1 MNRHTTHGARSA
13 VRVVA
18 LVLSTMTVLA
28 TIATLG
34 TTPASAGGFIDQI
47 DLTAPGPS
55 PLPGQVAVPLV
66 PIKWDAR
73 TIPVQYRVNDLDPI
87 PNPLG
92 APVIT
97 QPQAAAV
104 FQGSMDRWNDI
115 RTSFIEMRIVGDV
128 TSAQPAGFDFVNELT
143 FVTSPGFNA
152 IAVSPSV
159 SLTADATLTDGLDI
173 DGDGDSD
180 VSSAISVATD
190 VDSDGDI
197 EFPAGSYPAG
207 TILDNDVSF
216 NAAALR
222 FTIADGDADANTSSV
237 DLEAIAVH
245 ELGHSHGLSH
255 TLIDQVSASDGSGS
269 TMFPF
274 IDTGDPVAELQQRDL
289 HEDDIATS
297 SLGYPE
303 GTAASGPAKLQPGD
317 LAFAWVYSTLTGEV
331 TDPSGQGI
339 AGADV
344 SAYGYLTGTRFVGA
358 YSGTT
363 QLSYNPATGQ
373 LFLVSPSFNVLDGK
387 YVLPV
392 RTGLYSV
399 RIEAVDGTPVPA
411 SSVNFN
417 AIIGSALGQLSFTE
431 EAWNGNGEGA
441 VETSPGHAVPLF
453 ALAGFEIDDIDFT
466 TNVQGQLAPYG
477 ALNFVGF
484 TGVAPGSY
492 YAVRIPGADLLA
504 ALASYTDPVIHGI
517 TYRTQHFDASVPT
530 VFAEA
535 AFAYGE
541 VSEDGTTAEVNVDRP
556 IVRDRQFVA
565 QPGDF
570 SPFWFGNKGLTR
582 RVERALERDP
592 DLDVF
597 LVLRVPTDSPFP
609 GVSGF
614 PPLIGLD
621 GGVAT
626 NDAPIFGLS
635 YLSTDDGATFN
646 RSNTYNYMFSLVVS
660 EAP

>member
-1 MNRHTTHGARSA
+1 MKRHIMRGALSGARA
-13 VRVVA
+13 VGVTFAVA
-18 LVLSTMTVLA
+18 LL
-28 TIATLG
+28 LG
-34 TTPASAGGFIDQI
+34 TPPATAGGFIDQI
-47 DLTAPGPS
+47 DLTAPGVS

-97 QPQAAAV
+97 QGQASAV
-104 FQGSMDRWNDI
+104 FQASMDRWNDI
-115 RTSFIEMRIVGDV
+115 RTSFIEMQIVGDV
-128 TSAQPAGFDFVNELT
+128 SSAQPAGFDFVNELT
-143 FVTSPGFNA
+143 FVTSAGFNA
-152 IAVSPSV
+152 IAASPSV
-159 SLTADATLTDGLDI
+159 SLTAETTLTDGLDI

-197 EFPAGSYPAG
+197 EFPAGTYPAG

-222 FTIADGDADANTSSV
+222 FTIADSDADANTSSV

-255 TLIDQVSASDGSGS
+255 TLNDQVSAVDGGGS

-274 IDTGDPVAELQQRDL
+274 IDTGDPVAELQQREL

-303 GTAASGPAKLQPGD
+303 GTASSGPAKLQPGD
-317 LAFAWVYSTLTGEV
+317 LAFAWVYSTITGEV
-331 TDPSGQGI
+331 TDPTGQGI

-387 YVLPV
+387 YTLPV
-392 RTGLYSV
+392 RTGLYSIQ
-399 RIEAVDGTPVPA
+399 IEAVDGTPVPA

-417 AIIGSALGQLSFTE
+417 AIIGSALGQLNFTE
-431 EAWNGNGEGA
+431 EAWNGHAEGA
-441 VETSPGHAVPLF
+441 VETSPGHALPVVT
-453 ALAGFEIDDIDFT
+453 LAGFEIDGIDLV

-484 TGVAPGSY
+484 TGVPAGSY

-504 ALASYTDPVIHGI
+504 ALASFDDPVIHGI
-517 TYRTQHFDASVPT
+517 NYRTFHFDGSVP
-530 VFAEA
+530 VIFDEA
-535 AFAYGE
+535 SFAYGE
-541 VSEDGTTAEVNVDRP
+541 VSEDGTTADVRVDRP
-556 IVRDRQFVA
+556 IVRDRNFVA

-570 SPFWFGNKGLTR
+570 SPFWFGSKGLTR
-582 RVERALERDP
+582 RVERYLDRNPEK
-592 DLDVF
+592 DVF
-597 LVLRVPTDSPFP
+597 LVLRVPTSSPFP
-609 GVSGF
+609 GVSAF

-626 NDAPIFGLS
+626 NDVPIFGLS
-635 YLSTDDGATFN
+635 YLSTDDGATFAQ
-646 RSNTYNYMFSLVVS
+646 SGTYNYMFSLILS
-660 EAP
+660 ESP